1 MDKKTHNANRRQTL
15 HGLAAAMASFTA
27 PALISANALAQ
38 DKFPNKPITLIV
50 PWTPAGPSDAV
61 LRAFAESA
69 KVRAAFWACRWC
81 VRTSLARVAF
91 WVRRP

>member
-38 DKFPNKPITLIV
+38 DKFPNKPS
-50 PWTPAGPSDAV
+50 P
-61 LRAFAESA
+61 
-69 KVRAAFWACRWC
+69 
-81 VRTSLARVAF
+81 
-91 WVRRP
+91 